1 MFTEDL
7 VTVTTTFTSTSAYLW
22 LYTKFVADSALI
34 SGFAAV
40 MAEAPAKAAAQE
52 SQVIPGRHL
61 TFSLVLSF

>member
-1 MFTEDL
+1 M
-7 VTVTTTFTSTSAYLW
+7 
-22 LYTKFVADSALI
+22 FVADSTLI

-40 MAEAPAKAAAQE
+40 MAEAPAEVAVQE